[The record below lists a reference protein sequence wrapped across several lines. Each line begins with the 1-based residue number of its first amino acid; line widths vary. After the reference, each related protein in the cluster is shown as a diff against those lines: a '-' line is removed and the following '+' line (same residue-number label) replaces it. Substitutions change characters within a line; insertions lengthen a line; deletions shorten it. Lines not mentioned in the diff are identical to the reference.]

1 MSMPPP
7 PQHPQTPAAGYGPLG
22 QHGPHGPHQG
32 PPPGYAGQP
41 TQQMPQQPPGQ
52 TTQPPSQPPQY
63 GGSAPQHPAAKAVQ
77 LVWTLGLVSVA
88 AVVLG
93 LSLKEDG
100 RNQWD
105 TVHAW
110 GGLAIAGAILTL
122 APAFGRSVG
131 LTPQRAWQAATC
143 GAGAL
148 VLFWVLFTLPSV
160 GSNMSL
166 VTTIGVAAGVI
177 AAWVAPGR
185 EDAPAGPQRPTW

>member
-1 MSMPPP
+1 M
-7 PQHPQTPAAGYGPLG
+7 
-22 QHGPHGPHQG
+22 
-32 PPPGYAGQP
+32 
-41 TQQMPQQPPGQ
+41 
-52 TTQPPSQPPQY
+52 
-63 GGSAPQHPAAKAVQ
+63 Q
-77 LVWTLGLVSVA
+77 LVWALGLVSVL

-166 VTTIGVAAGVI
+166 LTTIGVAAGVI

-185 EDAPAGPQRPTW
+185 EPGSSGPSATPGDLMRCRSAGPAARRPPRLWAAPCCAWSRSACAGR

>member
-1 MSMPPP
+1 MPPP
-7 PQHPQTPAAGYGPLG
+7 PQHPHGPASGYGPLG
-22 QHGPHGPHQG
+22 QQGPHQG

-41 TQQMPQQPPGQ
+41 TQQMPQHGPNQASPYGPP
-52 TTQPPSQPPQY
+52 
-63 GGSAPQHPAAKAVQ
+63 APQHPPAAKAVQ
-77 LVWTLGLVSVA
+77 PVWALGLVSVL

-100 RNQWD
+100 HNQWD

-131 LTPQRAWQAATC
+131 LAPQRAWQAATC

-160 GSNMSL
+160 GSNLSL
-166 VTTIGVAAGVI
+166 LTTIGVAAGLI

-185 EDAPAGPQRPTW
+185 EPGSSGPQRHTW

>member
-1 MSMPPP
+1 MPQHGPNQASPYGPP
-7 PQHPQTPAAGYGPLG
+7 APQHP
-22 QHGPHGPHQG
+22 
-32 PPPGYAGQP
+32 
-41 TQQMPQQPPGQ
+41 
-52 TTQPPSQPPQY
+52 
-63 GGSAPQHPAAKAVQ
+63 PAAKAVQ
-77 LVWTLGLVSVA
+77 LVWALGLVSVL

-131 LTPQRAWQAATC
+131 LSPQRAWQAATC

-160 GSNMSL
+160 GSNLSL
-166 VTTIGVAAGVI
+166 LTTIGVAAGLI

-185 EDAPAGPQRPTW
+185 EPGPTGPPAPHLVISCAPIRWTGCPSRRGCGPPPCCAWSRSACAGR